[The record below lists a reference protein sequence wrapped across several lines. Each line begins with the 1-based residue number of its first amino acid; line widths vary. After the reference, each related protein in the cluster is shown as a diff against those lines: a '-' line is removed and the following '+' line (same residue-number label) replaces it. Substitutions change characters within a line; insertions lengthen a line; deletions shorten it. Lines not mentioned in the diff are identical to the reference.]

1 MSPEEI
7 HLIEPNPAPAVE
19 GTPEAVKQA
28 GHTFRAFK
36 QGNMPLVV
44 LFAAGIACVY
54 LLSLRQGPARASAQ
68 QQADELR
75 VESAL
80 IQLRVRADEAKT
92 PAGSAAAMAGSAA
105 ALVET
110 FYYETK
116 QRQIPPDQ
124 LAGNPFEFKPP
135 KKESPKS
142 VAALPT
148 ESEEPLGDATRYG
161 DALTAVKQLRLQSVL
176 SGPYGATA
184 MISNNLL
191 TEGQVICGWTV
202 SKIQPQSVI
211 LTWKDQTYEL
221 KMP

>member
-7 HLIEPNPAPAVE
+7 QLINPNRAPAIEGAPVAVE
-19 GTPEAVKQA
+19 QA
-28 GHTFRAFK
+28 GGALRAFK

-44 LFAAGIACVY
+44 LFAAGIVCVY

-68 QQADELR
+68 QQADEMR

-80 IQLRVRADEAKT
+80 VQLRVRADGTKT
-92 PAGSAAAMAGSAA
+92 PAGSAAAM
-105 ALVET
+105 VET
-110 FYYETK
+110 FYYETR

-124 LAGNPFEFKPP
+124 LVGNPFEFKLPRN
-135 KKESPKS
+135 ESPKP
-142 VAALPT
+142 VATPPT
-148 ESEEPLGDATRYG
+148 GSEEPLGDVTRFG
-161 DALTAVKQLRLQSVL
+161 DALAAVKQLRLQSVL

-211 LTWKDQTYEL
+211 LMWKDQTYEL